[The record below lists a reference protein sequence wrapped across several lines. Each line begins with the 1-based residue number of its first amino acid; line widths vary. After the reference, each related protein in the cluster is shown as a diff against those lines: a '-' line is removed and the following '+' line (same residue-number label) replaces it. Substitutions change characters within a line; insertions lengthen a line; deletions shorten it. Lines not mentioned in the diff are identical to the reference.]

1 MMLAAAGW
9 LLLVAAA
16 PAEGPVR
23 LGWLPV
29 DEVSIEALDGAP
41 LSGERLD
48 RGDPMGASPAARC
61 ALRAAHELAELSVGY
76 RFYGD
81 MGAEDLDRVPFALS
95 CSELVYYAYAS
106 CGVAL
111 GPLHQR
117 TRAMAF
123 QAGIYAPAMARLAP
137 DTPLLPGDLL
147 VYHRDQESVEREV
160 AARGWARPGHVV
172 MVVAPERYLVI
183 GAHGSESTP
192 ADAPTGVGYRVLPE
206 RFDAWTS
213 GRHLVAVYRPVPP
226 ELQASLPTT
235 ETASTAVVAPLD
247 MAP

>member
-1 MMLAAAGW
+1 MMLATAAG

-16 PAEGPVR
+16 PADGPVR

-29 DEVSIEALDGAP
+29 DEISIDALEQDS
-41 LSGERLD
+41 LRT
-48 RGDPMGASPAARC
+48 ASPAARC

-76 RFYGD
+76 RYYGD
-81 MGAEDLDRVPFALS
+81 LGAEDLARVPFALS

-123 QAGIYAPAMARLAP
+123 QPGIYAPAMARLAP

-172 MVVAPERYLVI
+172 MVVAPERFLII

-226 ELQASLPTT
+226 ELQVDLPVT

-247 MAP
+247 NAP